1 MPRRSCL
8 SRTTTAWWQ
17 KWTVEKPA
25 ALGDWLWTVFV
36 VQFAD
41 FLNRLTL
48 RRVLEIIAI
57 TVLALAF
64 IQTLPV
70 DLAFLFA
77 GDTLMYLEIVTLT
90 SLVTANLR
98 VRGLLRCLAQA
109 SKNAWNVVVNV
120 IYRIILRVRMARQ
133 RRTKTRVV
141 TARTKGPNNDR
152 PVVGWA
158 TAPAFA

>member
-1 MPRRSCL
+1 MLRRSSL
-8 SRTTTAWWQ
+8 RRATTDWWQ
-17 KWTVEKPA
+17 RCTVERPA
-25 ALGDWLWTVFV
+25 AFGDWLRLVFV

-48 RRVLEIIAI
+48 RHVLEIVAI

-64 IQTLPV
+64 IQAFPI

-77 GDTLMYLEIVTLT
+77 GDTLMYLEIVMLT
-90 SLVTANLR
+90 SLVTANIR
-98 VRGLLRCLAQA
+98 VRALLQYLAKS
-109 SKNAWNVVVNV
+109 SKNTWNVTANV
-120 IYRIILRVRMARQ
+120 IYRIVLRVRMARQ
-133 RRTKTRVV
+133 RRTKTGVT

-158 TAPAFA
+158 SATAFA

>member
-1 MPRRSCL
+1 MSD
-8 SRTTTAWWQ
+8 WWQ
-17 KWTVEKPA
+17 KWTVERPA
-25 ALGDWLWTVFV
+25 AFGDWLWMVFV

-64 IQTLPV
+64 IQTFPI

-98 VRGLLRCLAQA
+98 VRALLHYFAQS
-109 SKNAWNVVVNV
+109 SKNTWNV
-120 IYRIILRVRMARQ
+120 
-133 RRTKTRVV
+133 
-141 TARTKGPNNDR
+141 TANAITESYSG
-152 PVVGWA
+152 
-158 TAPAFA
+158 FE

>member
-1 MPRRSCL
+1 MPRRSSLRGAASDC
-8 SRTTTAWWQ
+8 WQ
-17 KWTVEKPA
+17 KWTVERPA
-25 ALGDWLWTVFV
+25 AFGDWLWMAFV

-64 IQTLPV
+64 IQTFPI

-98 VRGLLRCLAQA
+98 VRALLHYLAQS
-109 SKNAWNVVVNV
+109 SKNAWNVTANI
-120 IYRIILRVRMARQ
+120 IYRIVLRVRMARQ

-158 TAPAFA
+158 SATPFA

>member
-1 MPRRSCL
+1 MSD
-8 SRTTTAWWQ
+8 SWQ
-17 KWTVEKPA
+17 NWTVDRPA
-25 ALGDWLWTVFV
+25 AFGDWLWIVFV

-57 TVLALAF
+57 TALALAL
-64 IQTLPV
+64 IQTFPI

-98 VRGLLRCLAQA
+98 VRALLHYLVQS
-109 SKNAWNVVVNV
+109 SKNAWNVTANV
-120 IYRIILRVRMARQ
+120 IYRIVLRVRMAR
-133 RRTKTRVV
+133 RRRAKTRVI
-141 TARTKGPNNDR
+141 TARTKGPNKDG
-152 PVVGWA
+152 PLIEWA
-158 TAPAFA
+158 SVTAFA

>member
-1 MPRRSCL
+1 MPRRSFLRRATSDC
-8 SRTTTAWWQ
+8 WQ
-17 KWTVEKPA
+17 KWTVDRPA
-25 ALGDWLWTVFV
+25 AFGDWLWIVFV

-64 IQTLPV
+64 IQTFPI

-98 VRGLLRCLAQA
+98 VRALLRYLAQS
-109 SKNAWNVVVNV
+109 SKNAWNVTANV
-120 IYRIILRVRMARQ
+120 ICRIVLRIRMARQ
-133 RRTKTRVV
+133 RRTKTRVI
-141 TARTKGPNNDR
+141 TARTKHPNDDR

-158 TAPAFA
+158 GAAGFA

>member
-1 MPRRSCL
+1 MVL
-8 SRTTTAWWQ
+8 
-17 KWTVEKPA
+17 
-25 ALGDWLWTVFV
+25 V

-41 FLNRLTL
+41 FLDRLTL
-48 RRVLEIIAI
+48 RRVLEMIAI

-64 IQTLPV
+64 IQTLPI

-77 GDTLMYLEIVTLT
+77 GDTLMYLEIVALT

-98 VRGLLRCLAQA
+98 VRALLHDLARS
-109 SKNAWNVVVNV
+109 SKTAWKLTVNV
-120 IYRIILRVRMARQ
+120 IYGIVLRVRVARQ

-141 TARTKGPNNDR
+141 TARTKGPNNDP

-158 TAPAFA
+158 RAPAFA